1 MRKGLIVERQFI
13 IRGNVPA
20 PVTPFDDRGQVRYD
34 DYEEMVRWLIARGAD
49 GICVAGDN
57 GESWTLSPEERQR
70 LCEAAVRAA
79 AGRVPVI
86 AGASATT
93 AVQSIKYAEAVA
105 STGIA
110 ALMIG
115 PQPYVMKATTSEIV
129 TRLTTIHRA
138 VPLPVV
144 LYNSP
149 RRSNISLTLADMKA
163 ITEAIDVRGL
173 KEASRDFF
181 YLSEVIRHF
190 GKQLAVMVGPAPY
203 IIPGIYLGAAGF
215 ISSGPELLGE
225 RTRNVMSAATKAPT
239 AEIREL
245 QHAFTRIYETLMS
258 LGTWP
263 SALKAALQLVG
274 QPAGLPRE
282 PVAPLGRED
291 RDRLA
296 AVMRELGIAAAS
308 AVAA

>member
-1 MRKGLIVERQFI
+1 MERPFI

-20 PVTPFDDRGQVRYD
+20 AVTPFDEKGQIRFD
-34 DYEEMVRWLIARGAD
+34 DFEQIVHWLIARGAD

-57 GESWTLSPEERQR
+57 GESWSLSAEERRQ
-70 LCEAAVRAA
+70 LCEAAIRAA
-79 AGRVPVI
+79 KGRVPVI
-86 AGASATT
+86 VGASATT
-93 AVQSIKYAEAVA
+93 AAQSIKYAEAVA
-105 STGIA
+105 PTGVA

-115 PQPYVMKATTSEIV
+115 PQSYVMKATTAEIV
-129 TRLTTIHRA
+129 TRLKTIHHA

-149 RRSNISLTLADMKA
+149 RRNNISLTLADMKA

-181 YLSEVIRHF
+181 YLTEVIHRF

-215 ISSGPELLGE
+215 ISSGPELFGE
-225 RTRNVMSAATKAPT
+225 RTRHVMALAGKAPT
-239 AEIREL
+239 TDIREL
-245 QHAFTRIYETLMS
+245 QHAYTRVYEILMS

-263 SALKAALQLVG
+263 SALKAALQIIGL
-274 QPAGLPRE
+274 PAGLPRE
-282 PVAPLGRED
+282 PLAPLGRED

-296 AVMRELGIAAAS
+296 AVMREVGISETSMAAA
-308 AVAA
+308 

>member
-1 MRKGLIVERQFI
+1 MERQFI

-20 PVTPFDDRGQVRYD
+20 LVTPFDDRGEIRYD
-34 DYEEMVRWLIARGAD
+34 DFEEIVRWHIARGAD

-57 GESWTLSPEERQR
+57 GESWALSPQERQR
-70 LCEAAVRAA
+70 LCECAVRVAK
-79 AGRVPVI
+79 GRVPVI

-93 AVQSIKYAEAVA
+93 AKQSIKYAEAVA

-115 PQPYVMKATTSEIV
+115 PQSYVMKATTGEIV
-129 TRLTTIHRA
+129 ARLETIHHA

-149 RRSNISLTLADMKA
+149 RRNSISLTLADMKA
-163 ITEAIDVRGL
+163 IVEAIDVRGL

-181 YLSEVIRHF
+181 YLTEIIHHF
-190 GKQLAVMVGPAPY
+190 GKKLAVMVGPAPY

-215 ISSGPELLGE
+215 ISSGPELFGE
-225 RTRNVMSAATKAPT
+225 RTRQAMALAAKGPT
-239 AEIREL
+239 TEVQNL
-245 QHAFTRIYETLMS
+245 QHAYTRIYETLMS

-263 SALKAALQLVG
+263 SALKAALQIIGV
-274 QPAGLPRE
+274 PAGLPRE
-282 PVAPLGRED
+282 PLTPLGRDD
-291 RDRLA
+291 RDKLA
-296 AVMRELGIAAAS
+296 AAMRELGISSESMAAA
-308 AVAA
+308 

>member
-1 MRKGLIVERQFI
+1 LERPFI

-20 PVTPFDDRGQVRYD
+20 AVTPFDEKGQIRFD
-34 DYEEMVRWLIARGAD
+34 DFEEIVRWLIAQGAE

-57 GESWTLSPEERQR
+57 GESWSLSPLERQQ
-70 LCEAAVRAA
+70 LCEVAVRAA
-79 AGRVPVI
+79 KGRVPVI

-93 AVQSIKYAEAVA
+93 AAQSIKYAEAVA
-105 STGIA
+105 PTGIA

-115 PQPYVMKATTSEIV
+115 PQSYVMKATTSEIV
-129 TRLTTIHRA
+129 TRLETIHHA

-149 RRSNISLTLADMKA
+149 RRNNISLTLADMKA

-181 YLSEVIRHF
+181 YLSEVIHRF

-225 RTRNVMSAATKAPT
+225 RTRHVMTAAGKAPT
-239 AEIREL
+239 PDIREL
-245 QHAFTRIYETLMS
+245 QHAYTRIYETLMG

-263 SALKAALQLVG
+263 SALKAALQIIGL
-274 QPAGLPRE
+274 PAGLPRE
-282 PVAPLGRED
+282 PLAPLGREE
-291 RDRLA
+291 RDKLA
-296 AVMRELGIAAAS
+296 AVMREVGISAASMAAA
-308 AVAA
+308 